1 MAKKTNTDYKAI
13 ESHCHSHN
21 EVSKGLIDEY
31 LMYFASRR
39 FKIDQQFDLEVK
51 RHKFMTSRWNPA
63 VLRFFKAMYI
73 NGKTFGRNGY
83 ISELLIDPN
92 LRSLSNDEMGLL
104 EIQKEHP
111 WRFSLT
117 AILEKVAK
125 DFYKVADCFTEEVF
139 LLYSPSTTNILE
151 QDGNKLIYMQRL
163 YNGLCWQS
171 SGIIFA
177 HHVLDEDDFF
187 FFATELNDQI
197 ESDKM
202 VSDEMNTNPLPFMLL
217 YEYSEIPQMLQ
228 GGIISRICYSEED
241 NVQMNLK
248 ELEFDFRISTY
259 KEFVDLKLPTFEG
272 FPHFTRAIHN
282 TNSRQLTLH
291 SSSIEGFVSL
301 INKLQERGVTV
312 DTQPLVMISPVM
324 QIAVEKILQRNL
336 DFLTV
341 PNMLDDADEKGKLI
355 EITNHHDDFNKD
367 TNSKSIDEAEISEV
381 QLMDF
386 MHLAVPYLNKGLEI
400 PIDKLAKDANIP
412 LSTAQGL
419 ADFLKAKFG
428 R

>member
-1 MAKKTNTDYKAI
+1 MAKNPNPDYKAI
-13 ESHCHSHN
+13 ELHCHSHS
-21 EVSKGLIDEY
+21 EISKGLMDEY
-31 LMYFASRR
+31 LMYYASSR
-39 FKIDQQFDLEVK
+39 FKIDQQFDREVK

-63 VLRFFKAMYI
+63 ILRFFKAMYI
-73 NGKTFGRNGY
+73 NGKIFGRNGY
-83 ISELLIDPN
+83 ISDLLIDPN
-92 LRSLSNDEMGLL
+92 LRSLSNDEMGML

-117 AILEKVAK
+117 AILEEMAN
-125 DFYKVADCFTEEVF
+125 DFYKVVDCFTEEVF

-151 QDGNKLIYMQRL
+151 EDSNKLIYMQRL

-177 HHVLDEDDFF
+177 HRVLDEDDFF
-187 FFATELNDQI
+187 FFATELNDEI
-197 ESDKM
+197 ESDLM

-228 GGIISRICYSEED
+228 GGIISRICYSEEED
-241 NVQMNLK
+241 VQLDLK
-248 ELEFDFRISTY
+248 ELELDFRISTY
-259 KEFVDLKLPTFEG
+259 KEFVDLKLLTFEG
-272 FPHFTRAIHN
+272 FPHFTRAIYN

-291 SSSIEGFVSL
+291 ASSIEGFASL
-301 INKLQERGVTV
+301 NNKLHECGVTI
-312 DTQPLVMISPVM
+312 DGQPLVMISPVM

-336 DFLTV
+336 DFLAV
-341 PNMLDDADEKGKLI
+341 PNLLDDADEKGKLI
-355 EITNHHDDFNKD
+355 EITNQREDLNNN
-367 TNSKSIDEAEISEV
+367 TNGRSIDVEEISEV

-386 MHLAVPYLNKGLEI
+386 MNLAVPYLNEGLEI

-412 LSTAQGL
+412 LDTAQGL
-419 ADFLKAKFG
+419 ADFLKTKFG